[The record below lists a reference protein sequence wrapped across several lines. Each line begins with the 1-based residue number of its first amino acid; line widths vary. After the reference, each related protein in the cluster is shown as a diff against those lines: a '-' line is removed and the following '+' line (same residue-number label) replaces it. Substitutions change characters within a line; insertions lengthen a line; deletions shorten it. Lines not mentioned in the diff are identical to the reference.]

1 MLDVFL
7 NFILQFRHRDN
18 IKRIKS
24 QSKNVNKKFKSL
36 LIICSKEEYQNQELF
51 LDFAN
56 QLNISSK
63 KVTLVILSKKELVE
77 IKKTPFIIYFISK
90 KSIGFFGKMPHL
102 SKELFKKKFDL
113 QINFFNYRSF
123 FHEFISAS
131 CMSKLRVG
139 FSKSNQQI
147 NDLILDIDLKQHKL
161 FLTESKIFLNAIL
174 NK

>member
-36 LIICSKEEYQNQELF
+36 LIICPKEEYQNQELF

-56 QLNISSK
+56 QLNISCK
-63 KVTLVILSKKELVE
+63 KVTLVVLSKKEIVE
-77 IKKTPFIIYFISK
+77 IKKTPFIMYFISK
-90 KSIGFFGKMPHL
+90 KSIGFFGKMPDL
-102 SKELFKKKFDL
+102 IKELFKKKFDL
-113 QINFFNYRSF
+113 QINFFNHRSI
-123 FHEFISAS
+123 FHEFISTS
-131 CMSKLRVG
+131 CSSKIRVG
-139 FSKSNQQI
+139 FSKSNHQI